1 MKVAVPSEH
10 QSLNAEVC
18 PSFGRAP
25 IYVIYDTKVKTAEF
39 LQNTAAGSQGGAGV
53 QAAQLLVDQQ
63 VEAIITPRCGKNA
76 AAVVQEAGIKLYRSI
91 SGSIESNLKALEE
104 QRLSVLEEIHA
115 GFHRHGGR

>member
-1 MKVAVPSEH
+1 MKIAVPSEH
-10 QSLNAEVC
+10 QTLNAEVC

-25 IYVIYDTKVKTAEF
+25 FYVIYDSENKTTDY

-53 QAAQLLVDQQ
+53 QAAQFIVDQQ

-91 SGSIESNLKALEE
+91 SGSIENNLKAFEE
-104 QRLSVLEEIHA
+104 QRLSLLEEIHA

>member
-1 MKVAVPSEH
+1 MKIAVPSEH
-10 QSLNAEVC
+10 QTLNEEVC

-25 IYVIYDTKVKTAEF
+25 FYVIYDTENKTTDY

-53 QAAQLLVDQQ
+53 QAAQLIVDQQ

-91 SGSIESNLKALEE
+91 SGSIESNLKAFEE
-104 QRLSVLEEIHA
+104 QRLSLLDEIHA